1 MKLHSKINMRP
12 QIVKA
17 IYTAAKVK
25 GENTETPQFAIIAAL
40 RANKM
45 MIYQK

>member
-1 MKLHSKINMRP
+1 MRP

-17 IYTAAKVK
+17 IYTAAKIK
-25 GENTETPQFAIIAAL
+25 GENFETTEFAIRAAL

-45 MIYQK
+45 MLFH

>member
-1 MKLHSKINMRP
+1 MRP

-17 IYTAAKVK
+17 IYAAAKIK
-25 GENTETPQFAIIAAL
+25 GENFETPEFAIYAAI

-45 MIYQK
+45 MIFH